1 MDRASKQ
8 GHQSTI
14 HFPRLILALVSFQLS
29 FQEFSSNFK
38 LDDVRCCNWKLC
50 SWEGGTGYLSTSIQ
64 DAEKHIWGL
73 WGLMHTCSVLI
84 SFLEWILP
92 WLQGWRKDRYN
103 EVSLGVCLSWLLA
116 EIVKNI
122 GCTSQWWMKWL
133 VPEMYQAE
141 EDESMLFY
149 IRSALKHSILGI
161 RHVSR
166 TKEMAVMQSLSD
178 PFLLNDIRPEH
189 H

>member
-1 MDRASKQ
+1 
-8 GHQSTI
+8 
-14 HFPRLILALVSFQLS
+14 
-29 FQEFSSNFK
+29 
-38 LDDVRCCNWKLC
+38 
-50 SWEGGTGYLSTSIQ
+50 
-64 DAEKHIWGL
+64 
-73 WGLMHTCSVLI
+73 
-84 SFLEWILP
+84 
-92 WLQGWRKDRYN
+92 
-103 EVSLGVCLSWLLA
+103 
-116 EIVKNI
+116 
-122 GCTSQWWMKWL
+122 MKWL